1 LRAGA
6 KALLVIIL
14 IIVAAAGSIAYHARH
29 KSLAGSNAGREQLIV
44 CTAGSM
50 ALPLKSLAAE
60 FGNKTGVEVLL
71 KPMGSVDIVRRIT
84 GLGMRCDVVVV
95 ADYRLIPMYLYPN
108 YTSWYV
114 VFASNKMVVA
124 WSGGGSKNLDEIL
137 GDMESGRVKYGFS
150 DPNRDPCGYRAVG
163 SIGLLSL
170 YKGDIG
176 ILESLVIDR
185 IPGSRY
191 TLSNETL
198 EIYIPASFTP
208 RDGLV
213 VRPKSVEL
221 LSLLESGELDYAIL
235 YKNEAVAHHLHY
247 IELPP
252 VASLGDPSLAQNYSR
267 VVVHILSGSTSER
280 PIEMAPIAYGVTVTK
295 DSPEEGLAV
304 EFVSFLLRHAWVL
317 KDYGFTPLENPLG
330 YGSIPS
336 QLGGLVHAAGP

>member
-1 LRAGA
+1 MTARV
-6 KALLVIIL
+6 KALLAVVLIVI
-14 IIVAAAGSIAYHARH
+14 AATGSILYYARH
-29 KSLAGSNAGREQLIV
+29 KASATGGARERQLIV

-60 FGNKTGVEVLL
+60 FGNSTGVKILL

-84 GLGMRCDVVVV
+84 GLGMRCDIVVL

-124 WSGGGSKNLDEIL
+124 WSSGGPKTLDDVIK
-137 GDMESGRVKYGFS
+137 DMESGEVKYGFS

-170 YKGDIG
+170 YEDDMD
-176 ILESLVIDR
+176 ILEDLVIER
-185 IPGSRY
+185 IPGSHY
-191 TLSNETL
+191 NLSNGSL
-198 EIYIPASFTP
+198 EIYIPATFTP

-235 YKNEAVAHHLHY
+235 YENEAVEHHLHY

-252 VASLGDPSLAQNYSR
+252 IASLGDPSLAQNYSR
-267 VVVHILSGSTSER
+267 VVVHILSGSPSER

-295 DSPEEGLAV
+295 NSPEEKLAI
-304 EFVSFLLRHAWVL
+304 EFVAFLLRHAEAL
-317 KDYGFTPLENPLG
+317 KSYGFTPLEELLG
-330 YGSIPS
+330 YGSIPG